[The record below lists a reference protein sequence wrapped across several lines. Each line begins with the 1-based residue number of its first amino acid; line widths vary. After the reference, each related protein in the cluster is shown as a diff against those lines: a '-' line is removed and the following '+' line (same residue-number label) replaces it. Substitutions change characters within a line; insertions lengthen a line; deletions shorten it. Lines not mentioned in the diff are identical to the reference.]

1 MFSLT
6 TRSKMPLESHD
17 DRAAAFEQTIA
28 GAMSRELH
36 KTAQPLTILQGL
48 IELMIAR
55 TSSGDSCGKFHKH
68 GGEEAL
74 RMAGCDECRLFLERA
89 GEEVPRLASSFESVR
104 NLAALQRPAQDV
116 AVFPLAPLVTD
127 VVQDLGRDFELAG
140 ITVTVDRFDDRP
152 GDSQD
157 ASRNGLLVNASS
169 SRVSTAVRLVLSMLV
184 DCLRAGDQV
193 WISIETDGG
202 NAAIKFQLSR
212 PSQVPISQH
221 DLLPIALT
229 SQLEF
234 ASLLFAS
241 VGGAL
246 SIGESPDL
254 VVLSMPTVASPS
266 AAQDMHRRETHV

>member
-1 MFSLT
+1 
-6 TRSKMPLESHD
+6 MPLESHD

-202 NAAIKFQLSR
+202 NAA
-212 PSQVPISQH
+212 
-221 DLLPIALT
+221 
-229 SQLEF
+229 
-234 ASLLFAS
+234 
-241 VGGAL
+241 
-246 SIGESPDL
+246 
-254 VVLSMPTVASPS
+254 
-266 AAQDMHRRETHV
+266 